1 MRFRPFPRIALAQ
14 AQDASALADLYQD
27 AWGVVGPRLGA
38 ELLRE
43 QLPTADDVR
52 AWFVGGFEVYLASFD
67 GRLAG
72 AVRCSFPT
80 GACLLDRLAVAPE
93 WVRRGVGRALAEH
106 ALDRARR
113 AGMTRVWA
121 QVSPLLSEALALFI
135 DLGFCELAKAPPGWW
150 GENVSLLELRL

>member
-14 AQDASALADLYQD
+14 PQDAPALARLYSR
-27 AWGVVGPRLGA
+27 AWGALGSRLG
-38 ELLRE
+38 EDLLEE
-43 QLPTADDVR
+43 QVPSADDVR
-52 AWFVGGFEVYLASFD
+52 AWLLGGFEVYRASFD

-106 ALDRARR
+106 ALSRARR

-121 QVSPLLSEALALFI
+121 QLSPALREANALFTE
-135 DLGFCELAKAPPGWW
+135 LGFRELAKAPPGRW
-150 GENVSLLELRL
+150 GEDLLLLELRL